1 MPVQPRV
8 ADTARARVATRYP
21 APSSLLPYLVYRAT
35 PRDRWLLRMLTEHQV
50 LTAPQ
55 ICALAFTN
63 VRVANKRLV
72 ALTELGLLDRFRLP
86 RAAYGNTP
94 WHYTLGPGGAQ
105 LIAAERG
112 ITLKQLGYQRAKQLA
127 LSARPDLPHTTGC
140 HDALVALAARGRI
153 PGAGRLAVWWSARS
167 AATVWGDLIRP
178 DAYALWQPAN
188 PTGGAEECAFFY
200 EYDTGTESLTQLLG
214 KLPGYRR
221 FRDQQDGSYPILI
234 HLPTPAREQRV
245 HQQLAAEPPGVP
257 VATTCPPATDLAL
270 GAAIDAA
277 VWLPAGAAHRDALGD
292 LPAAFARLGQR
303 LRPALRY
310 DRDVYAPAPLPG
322 DSWPPPRQPA
332 PL

>member
-1 MPVQPRV
+1 MPAHPRIPG
-8 ADTARARVATRYP
+8 TSRARVATRYP
-21 APSSLLPYLVYRAT
+21 APSNQLPYLVYRAT
-35 PRDRWLLRMLTEHQV
+35 PRDRWLLRMLSEHQV

-63 VRVANKRLV
+63 ARVANKRLV

-105 LIAAERG
+105 LVAAERG
-112 ITLKQLGYQRAKQLA
+112 ITLKQLGYQRARQLA

-140 HDALVALAARGRI
+140 HDTLVALAARGRVR
-153 PGAGRLAVWWSARS
+153 GAGRLAVWWSARS
-167 AATVWGDLIRP
+167 AATVWGDLIHP
-178 DAYALWQPAN
+178 DAYALWQN
-188 PTGGAEECAFFY
+188 THDTTGGTGECVFFY

-221 FRDQQDGSYPILI
+221 FRDQQDGSHPILI

-245 HQQLAAEPPGVP
+245 HQQLAADPPGVP
-257 VATTCPPATDLAL
+257 VATTTPPATELAL
-270 GAAIDAA
+270 GAALDAA
-277 VWLPAGAAHRDALGD
+277 VWLPAGAPHRHTLSA
-292 LPAAFARLGQR
+292 LPAAFTRLGHR

-310 DRDVYAPAPLPG
+310 DRDVYAPTPLPG
-322 DSWPPPRQPA
+322 DG
-332 PL
+332 